1 MSAMRKGTKLTGESK
16 DFMLRVR
23 IDKNTL
29 HKLDSVCKEHELNR
43 SEVVRNGIEQQYQ
56 QIKK

>member
-1 MSAMRKGTKLTGESK
+1 MRKGTKLTGESK

>member
-1 MSAMRKGTKLTGESK
+1 MRKGTKLTGEPK

-23 IDKNTL
+23 IDKDTL
-29 HKLDSVCKEHELNR
+29 QKLDSVCKEHELNR

-56 QIKK
+56 QIIK